1 MRFFV
6 MQSYLNT
13 IKEQLKQG
21 AHAMKSARALYDG
34 YNTTD
39 KVVRK
44 QRLPKYLLDV
54 VNFSRWSDLGKN
66 DIISLQKLVR
76 KELTVWHRTERL
88 TGL

>member
-1 MRFFV
+1 

-39 KVVRK
+39 NVVRK
-44 QRLPKYLLDV
+44 QMLPKYLQDV
-54 VNFSRWSDLGKN
+54 VNFSRRSDLTKS
-66 DIISLQKLVR
+66 DVIALQKPRRMVDCLA
-76 KELTVWHRTERL
+76 HRMERL
-88 TGL
+88 TGR